1 MNFKQQYF
9 NIWGKAYSLHKQ
21 FVGMAGT
28 DEAWSNLIETSEKI
42 MKEHE
47 KEPQADF
54 MRSLLLAVL
63 AEIERNCKSRGKG
76 GASDGTHGKLEQIC
90 EGDIGKAAGQA

>member
-1 MNFKQQYF
+1 MDFRQQYF
-9 NIWGKAYSLHKQ
+9 NVWGKAYQLHKQ
-21 FVGMAGT
+21 FSGMTGT

-63 AEIERNCKSRGKG
+63 AEIERVDKQRKEGVT
-76 GASDGTHGKLEQIC
+76 DGTHGKLESVC
-90 EGDIGKAAGQA
+90 EGDTENAGQV

>member
-9 NIWGKAYSLHKQ
+9 NIWGEAYQLHKQ
-21 FVGMAGT
+21 FAGRVDA
-28 DEAWSNLIETSEKI
+28 DEEWRDLIETSEKI

-47 KEPQADF
+47 TEPQSDF

-63 AEIERNCKSRGKG
+63 TEIERADKQKKEGV
-76 GASDGTHGKLEQIC
+76 ADGTHVELE
-90 EGDIGKAAGQA
+90 